1 MPALTTLFHR
11 LRPSTHQ
18 PTSAWPSSKLHH
30 TSFSIAAFVLRLS
43 NEQSTTPE
51 DWPELL
57 LPIVQAGW
65 TWPRTDLQ
73 HWIVPLNRF
82 DQALE
87 KVVAD
92 YRLDSMEHPQLKP
105 FDDPTKKIVLAIL
118 AFVKVLLENST
129 NRKIFSSFDRLND
142 LLHTTDLEVLL
153 ATLRLA
159 LRPAQQ
165 FSSTNTGLTSFAI
178 SEKRLLNLAQGWGTR
193 EYALEMVDLAADDV
207 EIPPE
212 LDEVEWQFYKKALA
226 TAPLP
231 SSLSHS
237 TPATGVSRKDIEDK
251 GKGKEPKP
259 SDTMDVEDD
268 RRPGTSAGP
277 SSNVH
282 STPAPKRQSSFHNSL
297 LSTPLPSTPGQG
309 PSSSNAPAPQEGLT
323 TIHLGNVRLSNK
335 SAVELLVEAS
345 GKYSIPNSSRLELL
359 QKIRI
364 AKAMRLTTERR
375 TLLLIRLLAMTN
387 FAHTTTEAH
396 MQTRLFLYEPDLI
409 THLAE
414 LVHPDRAVPI
424 EIQAASFYALE
435 ALAHFKTKLGEVAS
449 ALNASVSHGIL
460 MHVFRRTVAD
470 FDNDNAVTTHEF
482 VDSLFTLL
490 VFFQTNAFVGNQI
503 VAAGIVP
510 MLVDLIKNTRRDRV
524 WIVTKA
530 VLFLDSL
537 MYGYQSAFTLFI
549 SSGGLPIFVE
559 RIKQEVDRCLAEHRG
574 KTGAEED
581 ALPIGMLSFDEA
593 SLLKGLLRSIQRL
606 MQTSGM
612 TEGLRNLI
620 DTSLLGSVKTVL
632 QNRPIFGAQVFALA
646 INITA
651 TFVHNEPTCL
661 ATIQEAKVPEALY
674 DAIGESIPA
683 SIDVLQ
689 AIPNAVGA
697 LCLNA
702 AGLAL
707 FNERPII
714 AKYFSIFTSERH
726 VRALTER
733 ANGNLLGTSIDELI
747 RHHPSLKEKVF
758 KSIMQS
764 LKDIRDNARSFKPDS
779 PDGYLL
785 QVVREESV
793 TSAMTS
799 TSVLEGTASVVAE
812 PTPAPTAATSTTG
825 DVEMQDAAAPKPTPA
840 PSEGKDNVH
849 LQAIDAFGR
858 FLEGLFQHMA
868 HGKDFA
874 RHEPYD
880 LLLDLLSLPCMPSYA
895 PGTGAYSS
903 ISAIF
908 RMLSEFKGVE
918 AVSAILKRTKV
929 CFEQIE
935 WLTSMYLGDSKLSS
949 MISPTDTTIDA
960 QNGRFRELCILLS
973 HITLLSDTYGSLSYT
988 HGRLAT
994 SMLSVL
1000 TTPENATVLKQL
1012 SVVLAAT
1019 QREGWYL
1026 QGVLPEATDP
1036 DHAVRQ
1042 TLSKAPIVTP
1052 TLGETSIELV
1062 SQAAAASIVDPSPS
1076 STPASTPSSPTAPN
1090 VRALKEVIL
1099 AVPQSVQVTLQCI
1112 IKLLVHRRSND
1123 AAHRTASKHVSTTIA
1138 RNLTDLLRWP
1148 GSSDLSS
1155 DIAYATN
1162 MFRDMEAF
1170 LFDPDRPL
1178 QSGLQTLLVATF
1190 IKVGGLEAYLALF
1203 DKLQDV
1209 VSEDASG
1216 GFADVLTTFGALKIA
1231 LETLNRLTSHRMV
1244 LESSQTA
1251 QLLTRE
1257 RDRSSP
1263 DYFDP
1268 HAFLV
1273 QLRATILPHILQV
1286 WNKPWLRQCP
1296 PNVVRSIVGTLVGIL
1311 KAQGESAVDPASTGH
1326 TPTGRVIDTE
1336 DRERASAALDRLS
1349 VLGGLLNRDRAAAAA
1364 AAQQGPPV
1372 VDQTRIAQ
1380 LVDMGFPRSAVEL
1393 ALQRC
1398 RNNVGFATEYLLQ
1411 HPDLVGAARA
1421 REAAQASA
1429 AEVDN
1434 ADAEAEA
1441 PVNPPADEAPAQ
1453 AQDGDAAAPA
1463 NDATAADNP
1472 AARGAGDGDV
1482 ELEIDIVVGED
1493 TSMDEIAAAVEQE
1506 LAGTPVIPA
1515 PTPEMVETRSREQI
1529 DEENKATQAKLD
1541 ELRDQFKPEFLNKAL
1556 VLAED
1561 FGDLVFDIKSA
1572 FTLLESGPS
1581 SLKPLLE
1588 GFQGVTFVA
1597 EDGDE
1602 RKAQDNAAAV
1612 RWRVIALVLVDQ
1624 SLRQI
1629 IDSNVDAIVATLTTF
1644 QREYAS
1650 RSPDKDSRPKWLASV
1665 MLVAD
1670 SVFSIGEAVIR
1681 TTVVPPGDESSLPK
1695 LATLGS
1701 GWDTERS
1708 VWLDSAMDVLK
1719 KGISDRETFVSTVR
1733 LLMVLTRDHGLAAR
1747 FVAEQ
1752 GLEPLLAAFAVE
1764 RPETAACRAYVT
1776 MILRHIVEDASILLP
1791 IMEYEI
1797 KSWFSSSRSK
1807 IVELA
1812 IFLRGLTT
1820 IAFRS
1825 VSTFLEAVK
1834 TTCKLTPR
1842 LDSPNGY
1849 QIGLQMELQPS
1860 STRPAE
1866 AEIRSPIVNTDAA
1879 GPNEMSIDEAV
1890 SGTTPKTPS
1899 KLTGSM
1905 QFPPKSVPA
1914 HVEALM
1920 QTLLTTA
1927 IDATKAALVPIPV
1940 PSVEVAVPVADP
1952 RTTNMAAV
1960 GNAASTST
1968 PVTAPDA
1975 SKNDTKDA
1983 HIPADVPLGD
1993 YYQGTYALSAL
2004 AELVAA
2010 YPVCKTSLLSF
2021 SNRRPKDP
2029 SSTGPVKP
2037 KLSFLHFILNDLLPV
2052 GSISTPSDFESRRRT
2067 AISNVAALVAVA
2079 LCHDP
2084 TPSPIGAASAD
2095 AQALELT
2102 NVRKSVLDS
2111 IARAFRD
2118 ATASSEPMD
2127 IRYSRLLMLSELC
2140 HRLLSS
2146 RPFAS
2151 VNKGSDET
2159 SMQIAKM
2166 MLEKNFA
2173 GILTNALAEVDLNFP
2188 SVNNLINSILRPLE
2202 QLTKV
2207 VTKVGRRPGAT
2218 EGGSL
2223 VGGARRSA
2231 ADIDDSTDMESSID
2245 EDDIEEVIE
2254 VGSDEEEQEP
2264 PDLYRNSALGMY
2276 EGELEP
2282 GNHED
2287 AYMTGES
2294 EDYDDEDDMMDE
2306 MDDGPLP
2313 GSDVSD
2319 ISDDEDEDAIDE
2331 AAAMADEME
2340 MRDEMDDDDDD
2351 SDDDDHDHDSD
2362 DDDSDLDNDD
2372 DVLIHDDLL
2381 GPGSGEDGE
2390 NDDDDNEGIEEIIEE
2405 GEIDGDDDGWVD
2417 EDEGDLVIN
2426 DDADLAD
2433 IEAGFVDHE
2442 GTSIR
2447 PAAAEDDDQEG
2458 DSEDPDSYTDEEE
2471 HYIAGELEFDAEM
2484 TDQLRAAQGG
2494 GGAFNWGQLA
2504 GDNGRRARTDI
2515 ATDADV
2521 FGNPR
2526 RNHPSTQ
2533 AAAAHPLLVET
2544 PSNESGAD
2552 SIASRRDRGAGA
2564 RGTPEYEAW
2573 ANNIE
2578 RMLGPGGVD
2587 TLHQLLGQHGLAH
2600 LSGPD
2605 QLRVGIAPGPDGG
2618 LAMVIDPTPFP
2629 HTQGGEAQGAT
2640 RPHRSNTTPTGASP
2654 SSRSVARQLVE
2665 RLGATSEF
2673 YPVQTTQRWHD
2684 EGKLIQGAFGIESAL
2699 RRGIFFFLLTDDMYL
2714 PIASG
2719 AMTTVE
2725 RSSRLTQHVI
2735 NALIVPARQLAQKE
2749 KEADERHSKENA
2761 DDHVDT
2767 SGELASEDEEDGEE
2781 VDGTEDGDDR
2791 PVSEPM
2797 DVEATP
2803 AQVVPAVPVASAAP
2817 PAPTPTATATA
2828 PLPAADVQ
2836 TVVALARSLAAGLAV
2851 PSSDAPDTTSSIAAS
2866 SNSVETS
2873 APALTLGSAPIS
2885 STPAPMDEEPAPG
2898 STEAS
2903 SSADEPSVPAP
2914 AEASG
2919 SSNNGINATATGAGD
2934 DAAAPPAERVIIQV
2948 RGRDVDI
2955 TDTGI
2960 DPTFLEALPDDMREE
2975 VLNQHFREAR
2985 STGPPPPVVP
2995 VESNIDT
3002 TFLDALPPEIRAEVL
3017 QQEAAQHRRERARDG
3032 AATAGAQTG
3041 GRRERADPGLE
3052 QREREADLLFGAGGL
3067 PNIVAQA
3074 RGAVPQRAR
3083 ARGQGQGGV
3092 ARQFISALD
3101 AAAAAATGEPAAG
3114 SSAAKKAPAH
3124 REAIQ
3129 LLDKAGLATLV
3140 RLLFFPQPLR
3150 RNSLQKVL
3158 VNLCENSRTR
3168 TELITLL
3175 LTILQDGTRDVSAVD
3190 KSFSQMSLRA
3200 SKSLTTSKDT
3210 PRRRAGLDTPGG
3222 TLPHFPGES
3231 VPNLIAQ
3238 RCLEALMYLVAASE
3252 QASLF
3257 FLAEQELRRSW
3268 KKGKGK
3274 EKVVPHTT
3282 YPIIVLLGL
3291 LDRPALLKTQ
3301 SMMDYLTNLTAT
3313 ITRSLSALQKK
3324 SAKAST
3330 GPETTT
3336 TSAEPTVDVGTSG
3349 AVLTTTA
3356 ATSEPAQPR
3365 EGVNSTEASSG
3376 AEPASTSDNAAL
3388 KDSKDATPADA
3399 LVKSPPQIPASV
3411 LRLVVNVLDAGECS
3425 SKTFQQTLIL
3435 IQHLSYLPDAREI
3448 ISEELRNRAQALADS
3463 ILPDL
3468 DELLQTIQGSDQV
3481 RGATLAKFSPASASQ
3496 AKLLRIL
3503 KTIDWVNG
3511 PQKKSP
3517 AASEDLTTGERKLTV
3532 EEEKVREV
3540 FHGFRFDGLW
3550 SRLSESLLAVEA
3562 RPELLYLATVLLP
3575 LIESLMV
3582 VSKYAFVGSSTK
3594 ADEGMPLASPQ
3605 IAISPTPQF
3614 PLEDKSMGHI
3624 FLKFTD
3630 AHRKIL
3636 NTMVKN
3642 NPSLLSG
3649 SFSILIHNP
3658 KVLEFENKRAY
3669 FFSRLHDR
3677 SQRRGQHYGNLA
3689 VNVRRSHVFEDSFRV
3704 FERHTG
3710 DEIKFGKLN
3719 VKFYNEEGVD
3729 AGGVTREWFSA
3740 LARQMFNPGY
3750 ALFQPQAADS
3760 LTYQP
3765 NKSSSINELH
3775 LAFFKFVG
3783 HIIGKALHD
3792 QRVLEAYFSRSVYK
3806 HMLGKR
3812 IDHNDL
3818 ESIDPEYHKS
3828 LVWMLENDIDG
3839 VIDLTF
3845 SIESDDFG
3853 VTSVVDLLPNGRNIP
3868 VTNANKH
3875 EYVRLIAD
3883 QRLSIEIKDQI
3894 DALLKGLYEIVPKD
3908 LMRIFSERELELL
3921 ISGLPEI
3928 DVDEWRANTN
3938 LVNFTSTDPVIGY
3951 FWRAVRSFSHEERA
3965 KLLQF
3970 VSGSSRVPLEGFASL
3985 QGMSGVTKFSIHSA
3999 GASKALPT
4007 AHTCFNQL
4015 DLPTSYQSYEELR
4028 KALLT
4033 SITEGAGSFGFA

>member
-1 MPALTTLFHR
+1 MPAFETWATSSSVRIKRAPRRHG
-11 LRPSTHQ
+11 STN
-18 PTSAWPSSKLHH
+18 PG
-30 TSFSIAAFVLRLS
+30 IAAFVLRLS
-43 NEQSTTPE
+43 NEQSTTPQ
-51 DWPELL
+51 DWPEML

-87 KVVAD
+87 KLVAD

-105 FDDPTKKIVLAIL
+105 FDGPTKKIVLAIL
-118 AFVKVLLENST
+118 AFIKVLLENST

-165 FSSTNTGLTSFAI
+165 FSSTNTGMTSFAI

-193 EYALEMVDLAADDV
+193 EHALEMVDLAADDV

-231 SSLSHS
+231 SSLSPS
-237 TPATGVSRKDIEDK
+237 TPATGVLRKDVDDK
-251 GKGKEPKP
+251 GKGKESKS

-268 RRPGTSAGP
+268 RRSGTSAGP
-277 SSNVH
+277 SLNVH

-309 PSSSNAPAPQEGLT
+309 PSSSNAPALQEGLT

-335 SAVELLVEAS
+335 SAVELLVEACE
-345 GKYSIPNSSRLELL
+345 KYGVPDSSRLELL

-364 AKAMRLTTERR
+364 AQSMRSTTERR
-375 TLLLIRLLAMTN
+375 TLLLIRLLAMTI
-387 FAHTTTEAH
+387 FAHTTTESH

-409 THLAE
+409 AHLAE

-460 MHVFRRTVAD
+460 LHVFRRTVSD
-470 FDNDNAVTTHEF
+470 FDSDNAVTTHEF

-549 SSGGLPIFVE
+549 SSGGLPIFVD
-559 RIKQEVDRCLAEHRG
+559 RIKQEIDRCLEEHCG
-574 KTGAEED
+574 KTVAEED

-620 DTSLLGSVKTVL
+620 DTSLLAAVKTIL

-733 ANGNLLGTSIDELI
+733 DNGNLLGTSIDELI
-747 RHHPSLKEKVF
+747 RHHPTLKDKVF
-758 KSIMQS
+758 ESIMQS
-764 LKDIRDNARSFKPDS
+764 LKDIRDNARSYKPDS

-785 QVVREESV
+785 QVVREEAAAS
-793 TSAMTS
+793 TS
-799 TSVLEGTASVVAE
+799 TLAAEGAALTSSAAAPPVTAIA
-812 PTPAPTAATSTTG
+812 TTSTTG
-825 DVEMQDAAAPKPTPA
+825 DVEMQDATAAKPTPP
-840 PSEGKDNVH
+840 PSEGKDNAH

-874 RHEPYD
+874 QHEPYD
-880 LLLDLLSLPCMPSYA
+880 LLLDLLDLPSMPSYA
-895 PGTGAYSS
+895 PGTGAFSS

-918 AVSAILKRTKV
+918 AVSAILKRTKA
-929 CFEQIE
+929 CLEQTE
-935 WLTSMYLGDSKLSS
+935 WLTSTYSGDSKLSS
-949 MISPTDTTIDA
+949 MISPTDATIDA
-960 QNGRFRELCILLS
+960 ENERFRQLCTLLS
-973 HITLLSDTYGSLSYT
+973 HITLLSDTYSSLSYT

-1000 TTPENATVLKQL
+1000 TTPENAIVLKQL

-1042 TLSKAPIVTP
+1042 TLHKAPIVTP
-1052 TLGETSIELV
+1052 PVGQLGTEQA
-1062 SQAAAASIVDPSPS
+1062 SQAVLATHTSTALPSN
-1076 STPASTPSSPTAPN
+1076 APN

-1123 AAHRTASKHVSTTIA
+1123 TAHRAASKHVATTIA
-1138 RNLTDLLRWP
+1138 HNLTDLLQWP
-1148 GSSDLSS
+1148 GSSALSS

-1162 MFRDMEAF
+1162 LFRDVTAF
-1170 LFDPDRPL
+1170 LFDPDRPV
-1178 QSGLQTLLVATF
+1178 QSGLQTLLAATF
-1190 IKVGGLEAYLALF
+1190 VKVGGLDAYLALF

-1216 GFADVLTTFGALKIA
+1216 GFGDLLTTFGALKIA
-1231 LETLNRLTSHRMV
+1231 LETLNRLTSHRMI

-1273 QLRATILPHILQV
+1273 HLRATILPHILQV
-1286 WNKPWLRQCP
+1286 WNKPWLRRCP

-1311 KAQGESAVDPASTGH
+1311 KAQGETAVDPASTGQ
-1326 TPTGRVIDTE
+1326 TPLGRVNDTE
-1336 DRERASAALDRLS
+1336 DRDRASAALDRLS

-1364 AAQQGPPV
+1364 QQGPLA
-1372 VDQTRIAQ
+1372 VDQTRVAQ

-1421 REAAQASA
+1421 REAAEPQAA
-1429 AEVDN
+1429 AN
-1434 ADAEAEA
+1434 EAEA
-1441 PVNPPADEAPAQ
+1441 PANPPENQAQ
-1453 AQDGDAAAPA
+1453 AQDGDAAGPDAPA
-1463 NDATAADNP
+1463 PEAGNPPAPGAAN
-1472 AARGAGDGDV
+1472 GDV

-1493 TSMDEIAAAVEQE
+1493 ASMDEIVAAVEQE
-1506 LAGTPVIPA
+1506 LATTPIVPP
-1515 PTPEMVETRSREQI
+1515 PTTEMIETRSREQI
-1529 DEENKATQAKLD
+1529 DEENKATQAQLD
-1541 ELRDQFKPEFLNKAL
+1541 EMRNQLKPEFLAKAL

-1572 FTLLESGPS
+1572 LTLLEIGPI

-1588 GFQGVTFVA
+1588 GLEGVTFAA
-1597 EDGDE
+1597 EDNDV

-1629 IDSNVDAIVATLTTF
+1629 IDPNVDAIVAASASF
-1644 QREYAS
+1644 QREYVL
-1650 RSPDKDSRPKWLASV
+1650 RSADKDSRPKWLASV

-1670 SVFSIGEAVIR
+1670 SVFSIGEAVTR
-1681 TTVVPPGDESSLPK
+1681 TTVAPPGEESSVPTLT
-1695 LATLGS
+1695 TLGS
-1701 GWDTERS
+1701 NWATERS
-1708 VWLDSAMDVLK
+1708 GWLDLAMDVLK

-1733 LLMVLTRDHGLAAR
+1733 LLMVLTRDHGHAAR

-1776 MILRHIVEDASILLP
+1776 IILRHVVEDASILLP
-1791 IMEYEI
+1791 IMESEI
-1797 KSWFSSSRSK
+1797 NAWFSSSRSK
-1807 IVELA
+1807 NVELA

-1820 IAFRS
+1820 IAFRN
-1825 VSTFLEAVK
+1825 VTTFIEAVK
-1834 TTCKLTPR
+1834 TTCKLIPR
-1842 LDSPNGY
+1842 VESSHGY
-1849 QIGLQMELQPS
+1849 LIGLQNEPQSS
-1860 STRPAE
+1860 STRSAE
-1866 AEIRSPIVNTDAA
+1866 ADIRSPIVDRDGA
-1879 GPNEMSIDEAV
+1879 GPAEMSIDEAV
-1890 SGTTPKTPS
+1890 RTTSKTPF
-1899 KLTGSM
+1899 KLSGSM
-1905 QFPPKSVPA
+1905 QLPPKSVPA

-1920 QTLLTTA
+1920 HTILTTA
-1927 IDATKAALVPIPV
+1927 IDATKGALVPIPV
-1940 PSVEVAVPVADP
+1940 PAAEVAVPVADLK
-1952 RTTNMAAV
+1952 TTDSATAADT
-1960 GNAASTST
+1960 NAALASA
-1968 PVTAPDA
+1968 PAAAPDA
-1975 SKNDTKDA
+1975 VKKNVKDA
-1983 HIPADVPLGD
+1983 HIPADLPLGD

-2021 SNRRPKDP
+2021 SSRRPKDP

-2067 AISNVAALVAVA
+2067 AISNIAAIVVVA

-2084 TPSPIGAASAD
+2084 TPSSIGAPSAD
-2095 AQALELT
+2095 AHALELT

-2118 ATASSEPMD
+2118 ATSSSEPMD
-2127 IRYSRLLMLSELC
+2127 IRYGRLLMLSELC

-2146 RPFAS
+2146 RPFTS

-2218 EGGSL
+2218 GGGSL
-2223 VGGARRSA
+2223 VGGARRSGV
-2231 ADIDDSTDMESSID
+2231 DIDDSTDMEEYID

-2254 VGSDEEEQEP
+2254 VGSDEEEDQEP

-2282 GNHED
+2282 GNNED

-2306 MDDGPLP
+2306 MDDGALP

-2331 AAAMADEME
+2331 AEAMADEME

-2351 SDDDDHDHDSD
+2351 SDSDNEGRDDD
-2362 DDDSDLDNDD
+2362 DDDSDLDDD
-2372 DVLIHDDLL
+2372 DALIHDDLL
-2381 GPGSGEDGE
+2381 GPGSGDEDE
-2390 NDDDDNEGIEEIIEE
+2390 DEDDEGIDEIIEE
-2405 GEIDGDDDGWVD
+2405 GGIDGDDDGWVD

-2426 DDADLAD
+2426 DDGDLAD

-2442 GTSIR
+2442 GTPIR
-2447 PAAAEDDDQEG
+2447 AAAAEDDDEEG

-2471 HYIAGELEFDAEM
+2471 HYIAGELEFEAEM
-2484 TDQLRAAQGG
+2484 TDQLHAAQGG
-2494 GGAFNWGQLA
+2494 GGALNWGQLA
-2504 GDNGRRARTDI
+2504 GDTGRRARTDMV
-2515 ATDADV
+2515 TDSDV

-2544 PSNESGAD
+2544 PASDGGAD
-2552 SIASRRDRGAGA
+2552 SMVSRRNRGAGA

-2618 LAMVIDPTPFP
+2618 LAMVIDPTPLP
-2629 HTQGGEAQGAT
+2629 HAQGGEAQSAART
-2640 RPHRSNTTPTGASP
+2640 YRSSTTTAGVPP
-2654 SSRSVARQLVE
+2654 SSRSVARQLAE

-2673 YPVQTTQRWHD
+2673 FPVQTAQRWND
-2684 EGKLIQGAFGIESAL
+2684 ESKIIQ
-2699 RRGIFFFLLTDDMYL
+2699 
-2714 PIASG
+2714 G

-2735 NALIVPARQLAQKE
+2735 NALIAPARELAHN
-2749 KEADERHSKENA
+2749 EATERGAKENA
-2761 DDHVDT
+2761 DDRVDT
-2767 SGELASEDEEDGEE
+2767 SGEVASEGEEDGEQ
-2781 VDGTEDGDDR
+2781 VDGAEEGNDH
-2791 PVSEPM
+2791 PVPEPM
-2797 DVEATP
+2797 DVENPP
-2803 AQVVPAVPVASAAP
+2803 AQAAPAVTAATAAP
-2817 PAPTPTATATA
+2817 PTAAAT
-2828 PLPAADVQ
+2828 PLPSDDVQ
-2836 TVVALARSLAAGLAV
+2836 AVMALARSLAAGLAV
-2851 PSSDAPDTTSSIAAS
+2851 PSSDAAGNTSSTAPPS
-2866 SNSVETS
+2866 SSVESS
-2873 APALTLGSAPIS
+2873 APTMAGGPAP
-2885 STPAPMDEEPAPG
+2885 TPMDEEPALASP
-2898 STEAS
+2898 EAFS
-2903 SSADEPSVPAP
+2903 SINEPSAAAP

-2919 SSNNGINATATGAGD
+2919 SSNTGPTATTLAGAD
-2934 DAAAPPAERVIIQV
+2934 DEAAAAPAERVVIQV
-2948 RGRDVDI
+2948 RGRAVDI

-3017 QQEAAQHRRERARDG
+3017 QQEAAQARRERARDG
-3032 AATAGAQTG
+3032 AAAGSTQAG
-3041 GRRERADPGLE
+3041 VRPERTDPGLE
-3052 QREREADLLFGAGGL
+3052 QREREADLLFGPGGL
-3067 PNIVAQA
+3067 PDIVAQV
-3074 RGAVPQRAR
+3074 RGAAPQRAR
-3083 ARGQGQGGV
+3083 ARGQGGI
-3092 ARQFISALD
+3092 ARQFLSALD
-3101 AAAAAATGEPAAG
+3101 AAAAAATGTPVAG

-3257 FLAEQELRRSW
+3257 FLTEQELRRSW

-3274 EKVVPHTT
+3274 EKAVPHTT

-3324 SAKAST
+3324 SSKASL
-3330 GPETTT
+3330 GPEATVAATEST
-3336 TSAEPTVDVGTSG
+3336 GDVNASAA
-3349 AVLTTTA
+3349 AVTTTA
-3356 ATSEPAQPR
+3356 TTSEAAQPQ
-3365 EGVNSTEASSG
+3365 EGLGAAGASSG
-3376 AEPASTSDNAAL
+3376 GEPASASDNAATKGA
-3388 KDSKDATPADA
+3388 KDVSPADA

-3435 IQHLSYLPDAREI
+3435 IQHLSYLPEAREI
-3448 ISEELRNRAQALADS
+3448 ISDELRSRAQALADS

-3468 DELLQTIQGSDQV
+3468 DELLQTTRGSDQV

-3517 AASEDLTTGERKLTV
+3517 AASEDPTTGKKKLTV
-3532 EEEKVREV
+3532 EEEKVREI
-3540 FHGFRFDGLW
+3540 FHEFRFDGLW

-3605 IAISPTPQF
+3605 IALSPTLQS
-3614 PLEDKSMGHI
+3614 PLEDKTMGNI
-3624 FLKFTD
+3624 FLRFTD

-3894 DALLKGLYEIVPKD
+3894 DALTSNLPFLDQALLKGLYEIVPKD

-4015 DLPTSYQSYEELR
+4015 DLPASYQSYEELR